1 MRAFF
6 WNTWIPIVLYK
17 WRLSEKLDD
26 VVVESKEGVEMWE
39 EEEECFFVLGYW
51 YFYKMKSVNEHLVI

>member
-39 EEEECFFVLGYW
+39 EEEECLF
-51 YFYKMKSVNEHLVI
+51 SDT